1 MKSDPTIWLIARASG
16 LVAYVLLTTSVL
28 AGIILKSRPFGRRL
42 RGITAMEIHRTLSFL
57 GLAAIGLHGTALLLD
72 QAVHIKVAG
81 LLIPGLAPYR
91 PLWTGLGVIAAELMV
106 ALIVSFPLRKVF
118 GFKAWRKLHWV
129 SYGTFVLAAAHG
141 IKAGTDTGRAWTDA
155 LYVGSIGLVAAAVT
169 WRAMTSGSSS
179 KPATTPAAAQS
190 VHRAHG
196 ERPATLHRPRAGEA
210 TATAS
215 GGNSFSR

>member
-57 GLAAIGLHGTALLLD
+57 GLAAIGLHGTALVLD
-72 QAVHIKVAG
+72 QAVHIKVTD

-91 PLWTGLGVIAAELMV
+91 PLWTGMGVVAAELMI

-118 GFKAWRKLHWV
+118 GFNAWRKLHWV
-129 SYGTFVLAAAHG
+129 SYGTFALAVAHG

-155 LYVGSIGLVAAAVT
+155 LYIGSLGLVAAAIT
-169 WRAMTSGSSS
+169 WRAMTSGAAP
-179 KPATTPAAAQS
+179 KPAPARAPAPS
-190 VHRAHG
+190 VHRAHSD
-196 ERPATLHRPRAGEA
+196 RPVAPLM
-210 TATAS
+210 
-215 GGNSFSR
+215 

>member
-57 GLAAIGLHGTALLLD
+57 GLAAIGLHGTALVLD
-72 QAVHIKVAG
+72 QAVHIKVTD

-91 PLWTGLGVIAAELMV
+91 PLWTGMGVVAAELMI

-155 LYVGSIGLVAAAVT
+155 LYIGTLGLVAGAIT
-169 WRAMTSGSSS
+169 WRAMTSGSAS
-179 KPATTPAAAQS
+179 KPAPAPAAAQS
-190 VHRAHG
+190 LHRAHSD
-196 ERPATLHRPRAGEA
+196 RPVAPLMQMTGEA
-210 TATAS
+210 K
-215 GGNSFSR
+215 

>member
-1 MKSDPTIWLIARASG
+1 MTSDPTIWLIARASG

-28 AGIILKSRPFGRRL
+28 AGIILKSRPFGRHL

-57 GLAAIGLHGTALLLD
+57 GLAAIGLHGTALVLD
-72 QAVHIKVAG
+72 QAVHIKLAD

-91 PLWTGLGVIAAELMV
+91 PLWTGMGVVAAELMV

-155 LYVGSIGLVAAAVT
+155 LYIGSLGLVAAAIT
-169 WRAMTSGSSS
+169 WRAMTSGAAAA
-179 KPATTPAAAQS
+179 PQRRPAPVAQPTPQHAMATTQPDA
-190 VHRAHG
+190 VR
-196 ERPATLHRPRAGEA
+196 
-210 TATAS
+210 
-215 GGNSFSR
+215 

>member
-57 GLAAIGLHGTALLLD
+57 GLAAIGLHGTTLVLD
-72 QAVHIKVAG
+72 QAVHIEVTD

-91 PLWTGLGVIAAELMV
+91 PLWTGMGVVAAELMV
-106 ALIVSFPLRKVF
+106 ALIVSFPLRKMF

-155 LYVGSIGLVAAAVT
+155 LYIGSLGLVAAAVT
-169 WRAMTSGSSS
+169 WRAMTRGTAPQRA
-179 KPATTPAAAQS
+179 PA
-190 VHRAHG
+190 RAVQ
-196 ERPATLHRPRAGEA
+196 ADAVT
-210 TATAS
+210 
-215 GGNSFSR
+215 